1 VPLQPIVPAL
11 SPSVS
16 PRINPINP
24 SNISLGASSKA
35 GSFEGLLG
43 KAVQNLA
50 SLQQGADTRAAQLAT
65 GQDVSLVDTV
75 LAMERTS
82 LSFSLAM
89 QVRNKVVEA
98 YQDVMRMQM

>member
-1 VPLQPIVPAL
+1 
-11 SPSVS
+11 
-16 PRINPINP
+16 
-24 SNISLGASSKA
+24 
-35 GSFEGLLG
+35 
-43 KAVQNLA
+43 
-50 SLQQGADTRAAQLAT
+50 LAT